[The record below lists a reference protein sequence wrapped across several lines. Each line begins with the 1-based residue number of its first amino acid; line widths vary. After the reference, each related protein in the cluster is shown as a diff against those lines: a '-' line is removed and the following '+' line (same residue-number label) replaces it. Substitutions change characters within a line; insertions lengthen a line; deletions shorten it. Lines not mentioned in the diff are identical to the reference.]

1 MVRAKSDP
9 PGESK
14 ENKLIYR
21 LMNFFVYLFILRE
34 REKAHF
40 WERQRER
47 ERIPSR
53 LHTASAE
60 PNTQLEPTN
69 HEIMT

>member
-1 MVRAKSDP
+1 MLLFFLVIFRNLPSFQR
-9 PGESK
+9 GLS
-14 ENKLIYR
+14 LLFFFFMFIY
-21 LMNFFVYLFILRE
+21 LE
-34 REKAHF
+34 REGEK
-40 WERQRER
+40 

-60 PNTQLEPTN
+60 PNAGLDLMK